1 MIMKCTKRISAFICA
16 VLLTLCTGVCAFA
29 ESDYKLI
36 DDAYLFSTDET
47 SSIESELIRV
57 SNETGWDV
65 IIYTNLNSVEKED
78 MEDTCNRYYDDHNF
92 GKGDRKSGV
101 FLTIDMGSREMYI
114 ITKGEAMYYFSD
126 DRVDDIVSDVAG
138 YLKQDDYYSAAYS
151 FTEDVENYYISGEP
165 ESGDFSNV
173 ELAEKEANPL
183 LYVLKHY
190 GIIAGVVAL
199 AAATV
204 TVLLISHRYKHNGK
218 DGTYDLHSNSVTN
231 LTARQDI
238 FLHKSVSVVNESS
251 NSSGSSSSRSHSGG
265 SSSHGGGGSSF

>member
-1 MIMKCTKRISAFICA
+1 MIMKYAKRISAFLCA
-16 VLLTLCTGVCAFA
+16 VMLTLCTGIYAFA

-36 DDAYLFSTDET
+36 DDASLFSTDET
-47 SSIESELIRV
+47 SSIESELVRV
-57 SNETGWDV
+57 SDETGWDL
-65 IIYTNLNSVEKED
+65 IIYTNRNWVDKED

-92 GKGDRKSGV
+92 GKGDKKSGV

-114 ITKGEAMYYFSD
+114 ITKGDAMYYFSD
-126 DRVDDIVSDVAG
+126 ERVDDIVSDVAG
-138 YLKQDDYYSAAYS
+138 WLKLDDYYSAAYS
-151 FTEDVENYYISGEP
+151 FTEDVENYYISGKP
-165 ESGDFSNV
+165 ESGDFSNI

-190 GIIAGVVAL
+190 GIIAGVIGL

-204 TVLLISHRYKHNGK
+204 TVLVIGHRYKHNGK
-218 DGTYDLHSNSVTN
+218 EGTYDLRSNSVTN

-238 FLHKSVSVVNESS
+238 FLHKSVSVVSESS
-251 NSSGSSSSRSHSGG
+251 HSSSSSGGHSGG